1 MIVTTEDYD
10 RVKNNK
16 MLQSRWQKKKTIE
29 GTQSNHDYQCDPTDK
44 NFLIVRPYS
53 SCDQFKRV
61 RLTKRNAPF
70 LLF

>member
-44 NFLIVRPYS
+44 NFLIG
-53 SCDQFKRV
+53 
-61 RLTKRNAPF
+61 
-70 LLF
+70 LLVDFRF